1 MSIWHL
7 FGSMVGVRLTSA
19 EPEQALVTANFSGI
33 PVSHVSRV
41 DELTYQFWIPRH
53 SVDSLQKIV
62 MAQGDQLT
70 LLGKKGLYWHLCGIR
85 KHPVL
90 LLGLLALLWGTWFLP
105 KRILFIQVEGNQGV
119 PTRQILSAAEDCG
132 ICFGASR
139 KDIRSERVKN
149 NLLQQIPQLQWV
161 GVNTAGCVAT
171 ISVRERA
178 SVEVTE
184 EVPSVSS
191 IVAARDGFL
200 LSGTVVSG
208 NGLFQVGESVKRGQ
222 VLISG
227 YTDSG
232 FCIRATRARGEIVAR
247 TNRSIC
253 VVTPDNCLFRGQ
265 ERHTKKNVS
274 ILFGKKRINLWK
286 DSGISGATCD
296 RIYEENYVTLP
307 GGYTL
312 PIALCVEVFTFAEV
326 KRESISEDISRT
338 LLPEAAQRY
347 LLAQMVAGSI
357 DSREEQMEA
366 AEGVYQLK
374 GNYVCTE
381 MIGRERPE
389 QIGETN
395 GKND

>member
-7 FGSMVGVRLTSA
+7 FGGMVGVKLTSA
-19 EPEQALVTANFSGI
+19 EPELALATANAAGI

-41 DELTYQFWIPRH
+41 DELTYLFWIPRR
-53 SVDSLQKIV
+53 SVASLRKIA
-62 MAQGDQLT
+62 MARGDQLT
-70 LLGKKGLYWHLCGIR
+70 VLGKKGLYWQLCGIG

-90 LLGLLALLWGTWFLP
+90 LLGLLMLLLGTWFLP
-105 KRILFIQVEGNQGV
+105 KRILFIQVEGNRNV

-149 NLLQQIPQLQWV
+149 NLLQKIPQLQWA

-178 SVEVTE
+178 IMEVTE
-184 EVPSVSS
+184 EAPSVSS

-200 LSGTVVSG
+200 LSGTVVRG
-208 NGLFQVGESVKRGQ
+208 NGLFQVGESVKKGQ

-227 YTDSG
+227 YTDTG
-232 FCIRATRARGEIVAR
+232 FCIRATRAEGEVMAQ

-265 ERHTKKNVS
+265 ERHTKKNIS

-286 DSGISGATCD
+286 DSGISDATCD

-312 PIALCVEVFTFAEV
+312 PIALCVETFTVAEV
-326 KRESISEDISRT
+326 EGESISENTSRI
-338 LLPEAAQRY
+338 LLTQAAQRY
-347 LLAQMVAGSI
+347 LLARMVAGSI
-357 DSREEQMEA
+357 DSREEQLEA
-366 AEGVYQLK
+366 AEGVYRLK
-374 GNYVCTE
+374 GDYVCTE